1 MATRYPGALDRD
13 PNEIPDNIADSDTLD
28 SPNHAT
34 IHNNVNGAVLQ
45 IEEKL
50 GIGDTT
56 ASAGALLHGTAAGT
70 SAWSADPSVVGS
82 LSDAMDSAA
91 AIFNLTA
98 HHDTEATAAQLTLR
112 KTEGSAA
119 SPSGPVDNNAVLGKI
134 MFQGYDGNSYANG
147 AQIIAQ
153 ADGTPA
159 DGGMPTE
166 LIFKVTPASSETPVT
181 AMTIKPRGET
191 RFTAD
196 NDITTFAPNTG
207 SSGDNPNGTV
217 SLYNTDG
224 AVDDFTCLDFIGNGT
239 DAAGRIGMKYT
250 SSGSELHFGTSNSYA
265 KGITHTG
272 LTITPTG
279 NVAVTGAL
287 SKGSGTFDIPHPTKG
302 DDWRLRHS
310 FIEGPK
316 ADLIYR
322 GTATIGG
329 GGTVAVDLDTVSGLT
344 AGTWEALNQDPWSMV
359 TSSGNAVTWALSGK
373 TLTITGP
380 AGATCQWLV
389 IGERKDQ
396 TIINWDATDSD
407 GHLITEYDSS
417 VADSHDAFA

>member
-13 PNEIPDNIADSDTLD
+13 PNEIPDNIGDSDTLD

-82 LSDAMDSAA
+82 LSVAKDSADA
-91 AIFNLTA
+91 VINLTA
-98 HHDTEATAAQLTLR
+98 HHDTEATAAELTLR
-112 KTEGSAA
+112 KSDGSKA
-119 SPSGPVDNNAVLGKI
+119 SPALVDDNAVLGKV
-134 MFQGYDGNSYANG
+134 MFQGYDGNSYATG
-147 AQIIAQ
+147 AVIQAL

-159 DGGMPTE
+159 DGDMPTE
-166 LIFKVTPASSETPVT
+166 LVFQVTPDGGSETPVT
-181 AMTIKPRGET
+181 ALTIKPTGES

-196 NDITTFAPNTG
+196 NDITDFTA
-207 SSGDNPNGTV
+207 DNHGVVT
-217 SLYNTDG
+217 LFNTDG
-224 AVDDFTCLDFIGNGT
+224 AVDDFTCLDFIGNGVK
-239 DAAGRIGMKYT
+239 AAGRIAFKYT
-250 SSGSELHFGTSNSYA
+250 GGGGQIHFGVSNTYGD
-265 KGITHTG
+265 GITHTC
-272 LTITPTG
+272 LTLSGAG
-279 NVAVTGAL
+279 NVAVAGAL
-287 SKGSGTFDIPHPTKG
+287 SKGSGTFDIAHPTRSAP
-302 DDWRLRHS
+302 WRLRHS

-322 GTATIGG
+322 GAATIGG
-329 GGTVAVDLDTVSGLT
+329 GGTVAVDLDTASGLT
-344 AGTWEALNQDPWSMV
+344 DGTWQALNQDPWSMV

-380 AGATCQWLV
+380 AGAVCQWLV

-396 TIINWDATDSD
+396 TVIDWEATDSD

-417 VADSHDAFA
+417 VADTNDAFA